1 MVRSELVG
9 VLLHPI
15 SYLGVSGAQQEAKL
29 SLPIFN
35 EAA

>member
-9 VLLHPI
+9 VLLPPI

-29 SLPIFN
+29 SLTTFD